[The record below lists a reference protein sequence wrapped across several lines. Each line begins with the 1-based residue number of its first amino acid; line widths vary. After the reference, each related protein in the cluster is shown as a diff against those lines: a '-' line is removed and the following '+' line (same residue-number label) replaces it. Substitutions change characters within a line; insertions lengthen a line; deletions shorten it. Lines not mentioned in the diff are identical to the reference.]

1 MYKVVIKDKPII
13 STAVDLIIK
22 NGIGVT
28 ALSAK
33 RVDICE
39 EIGKTFKQLNG
50 EPWKNSEERNY
61 ISQLFYSCT
70 TYCIDY
76 RGNISN
82 NRNQLNFL

>member
-13 STAVDLIIK
+13 STVVDLIIK

-28 ALSAK
+28 DLSAK

-61 ISQLFYSCT
+61 ISQL
-70 TYCIDY
+70 
-76 RGNISN
+76 
-82 NRNQLNFL
+82 

>member
-13 STAVDLIIK
+13 STVVDLIIK

-50 EPWKNSEERNY
+50 ESWKNSEERNY
-61 ISQLFYSCT
+61 ISQL
-70 TYCIDY
+70 
-76 RGNISN
+76 
-82 NRNQLNFL
+82 

>member
-13 STAVDLIIK
+13 STVVDLIIK

-39 EIGKTFKQLNG
+39 ECLPLEKV
-50 EPWKNSEERNY
+50 E
-61 ISQLFYSCT
+61 
-70 TYCIDY
+70 
-76 RGNISN
+76 
-82 NRNQLNFL
+82 